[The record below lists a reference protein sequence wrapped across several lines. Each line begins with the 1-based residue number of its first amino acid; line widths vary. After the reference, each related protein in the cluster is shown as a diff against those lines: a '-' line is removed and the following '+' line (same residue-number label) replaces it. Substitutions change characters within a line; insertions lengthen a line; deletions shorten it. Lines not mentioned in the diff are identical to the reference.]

1 MEEKK
6 EAIVEAAAL
15 QSADYGDD
23 NIRTLSGTEHIRLR
37 PGMYIGRLG
46 DGSLAED
53 GIYVLLKE
61 VIDNSIDEFKMKAGD
76 RREVT
81 IDDNLRVAVRDY
93 GRGIPQG
100 KMIDAVSVLNTGGKY
115 DSKAFKKSIGLNG
128 VGVKAVNALSTHL
141 LVQSVRDGQMK
152 RAEFSAGLLTKEYPI
167 EATDEK
173 NGTMA
178 SFLPDNTIFENYEW
192 YTEYIENLLWNY
204 VYLNRGLTIN
214 FNGKRFYSKNG
225 LLDLLN
231 KKVGDNALYEP
242 IYLKDDNFEF
252 AMVHTNRKY
261 GEEYYTFVNS
271 QYTEHGGTHQQAM
284 REAIVKTF
292 RDFFKKNFEPA
303 DVRNS
308 VVANMSIKV
317 KDPIFDSQTKT
328 KLGSEHMEPGGQT
341 IRNYVNDMIGR
352 LLDNYLHKHPD
363 VADVILKK
371 IQEAEKERIA
381 ISNLKKQTKEIQKKV
396 SLHNKKLRDCK
407 YHFNTNDQRGLET
420 MIFITEGDS
429 ASGSIT
435 QSRDANTQAVFSLKG
450 KPANIIKSKSAI
462 YSNEELSLLQA
473 ALNIEDGVD
482 GLRYNNIIIATDADV
497 DGMHIRL
504 LLMAFFL
511 KYFPDVVRTGHVYVL
526 QTPLFRVRNKQKTVY
541 CYSEEEKLQAIKS
554 LGKKPEITRFK
565 GLGEISPP
573 EFKGFIGKNIRLEPV
588 VLDAKSNIDAVIEYY
603 MGKNTPQRQNF
614 IMENLRE
621 EIDNFSEES

>member
-1 MEEKK
+1 MAEY
-6 EAIVEAAAL
+6 
-15 QSADYGDD
+15 QDD
-23 NIRTLSGTEHIRLR
+23 NIVTLNWDEHIRMR
-37 PGMYIGRLG
+37 PGMYIGKLG
-46 DGSLAED
+46 DGSSGDD
-53 GIYVLLKE
+53 GIYVLIKE
-61 VIDNSIDEFKMKAGD
+61 VIDNSIDEFMEGHGRVFD
-76 RREVT
+76 IT
-81 IDDNLRVAVRDY
+81 IKDKRASVRDY
-93 GRGIPQG
+93 GRGIPLN
-100 KMIDAVSVLNTGGKY
+100 KVVDCVSRMNTGGKFK
-115 DSKAFKKSIGLNG
+115 DGSAFEVSIGMNG
-128 VGVKAVNALSTHL
+128 VGVKAVNALSTDFV
-141 LVQSVRDGQMK
+141 VQSVRDGKLK
-152 RAEFSAGLLTKEYPI
+152 RAEFSCGKLVQEYPI
-167 EATDEK
+167 IDTTEK
-173 NGTMA
+173 NGTLIE
-178 SFLPDNTIFENYEW
+178 FLPDSTIFENFEW
-192 YTEYIENLLWNY
+192 YTEYIDKLLWNY

-214 FNGKRFYSKNG
+214 FNGKKFVSKNG
-225 LLDLLN
+225 LLDLLM
-231 KKVGDNALYEP
+231 KVTGEDVLYQP
-242 IYLKDDNFEF
+242 IYLKEDDFEF

-271 QYTEHGGTHQQAM
+271 QFTSHGGTHQQAL
-284 REAIVKTF
+284 REAIVKTL
-292 RDFFKKNFEPA
+292 RDFYKKNYDPS
-303 DVRNS
+303 DIRNA
-308 VVANMSIKV
+308 VAATMSIRV
-317 KDPIFDSQTKT
+317 KEPIFESQTKT
-328 KLGSEHMEPGGQT
+328 KLGSEYMAPGGQT
-341 IRNYVNDMIGR
+341 IRNYVNDKIGR
-352 LLDNYLHKHPD
+352 LLDNHLHRNPE
-363 VADVILKK
+363 VADALLKR

-407 YHFNTNDQRGLET
+407 YHFNTNDSRGLET

-435 QSRDANTQAVFSLKG
+435 QSRDPNTQAVFSLKG

-504 LLMAFFL
+504 LLLAFFL
-511 KYFPDVVRTGHVYVL
+511 KYFPDVVRTGHVFVL

-541 CYSEEEKLQAIKS
+541 CYSEEEKLQAIKT

-565 GLGEISPP
+565 GLGEISPK
-573 EFKGFIGKNIRLEPV
+573 EFKGFIGKSIRLEPV

-603 MGKNTPQRQNF
+603 MGKNSPQRQQF

>member
-1 MEEKK
+1 
-6 EAIVEAAAL
+6 
-15 QSADYGDD
+15 
-23 NIRTLSGTEHIRLR
+23 
-37 PGMYIGRLG
+37 MYIGKKG
-46 DGSLAED
+46 DGSSHDD

-61 VIDNSIDEFKMKAGD
+61 VMDNAIDEFMNGYGKVIDITIKEN
-76 RREVT
+76 RVT
-81 IDDNLRVAVRDY
+81 VRDY
-93 GRGIPQG
+93 GRGIPLNKVVDCYS
-100 KMIDAVSVLNTGGKY
+100 KMNTGRN
-115 DSKAFKKSIGLNG
+115 FKGDFASIGMNG